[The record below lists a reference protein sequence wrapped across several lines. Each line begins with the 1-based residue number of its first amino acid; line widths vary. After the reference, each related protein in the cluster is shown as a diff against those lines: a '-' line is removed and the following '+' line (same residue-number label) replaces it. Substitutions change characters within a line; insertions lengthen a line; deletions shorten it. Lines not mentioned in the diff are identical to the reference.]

1 MTVGPLLSAYK
12 QIITDEK
19 EIAEELNNFFSSVF
33 TREDLQNVPEP
44 EKEEIRV
51 KMQPVRIT
59 QQQIRNKIKKLRR
72 NAAPGPDGIKPA
84 LLQDLGESILT
95 PLEIIFNKAMETGQS
110 PEDWKTAYAT
120 SIHKK
125 GTKGNPGNY
134 RPVSLTSVPC
144 KIMESIVKDRV
155 MSHLLENGLI
165 QDSQHGFMLGGRAL
179 QT

>member
-1 MTVGPLLSAYK
+1 MVSIAAFKAANPGSIPGRRSFVLQVLKTECYVEFESHSVSEVGWYSGEHSCLQSRYPGF
-12 QIITDEK
+12 
-19 EIAEELNNFFSSVF
+19 EE
-33 TREDLQNVPEP
+33 
-44 EKEEIRV
+44 EEIRV

-59 QQQIRNKIKKLRR
+59 QQQIHNKIKKLRR

-84 LLQDLGESILT
+84 LLQDLGESILA

-110 PEDWKTAYAT
+110 PEDWKTAYVT
-120 SIHKK
+120 PIHKK

-155 MSHLLENGLI
+155 MSHLLENSLI
-165 QDSQHGFMLGGRAL
+165 
-179 QT
+179 